1 MNIEIVKMTA
11 LHLDDVCAIENESF
25 SDPWNRAAF
34 EGELANA
41 AAHWFVAICDGKI
54 AGYMGFYAAADE
66 GDISNIAVGKNFRR
80 LGIGAHLMEYVLEF
94 ADKNGI
100 RFMALEVRVSNEP
113 AIGLY
118 EKYGFMKAGIRK
130 RYYQNN
136 GEDAIIMIKE
146 W

>member
-1 MNIEIVKMTA
+1 MNIEIVKMTDE
-11 LHLDDVCAIENESF
+11 HLDGVCAIENESF
-25 SDPWNRAAF
+25 PDPWNRASF
-34 EGELANA
+34 ESELEND
-41 AAHWFVAICDGKI
+41 AAHWFVAMSDGKI

-66 GDISNIAVGKNFRR
+66 GDISNIAVGKDFRR
-80 LGIGAHLMEYVLEF
+80 LGIGALLMEYVLAY

-100 RFMALEVRVSNEP
+100 RFMALEVRESNAP

-118 EKYGFMKAGIRK
+118 EKYGFVKVGIRK
-130 RYYQNN
+130 RYYQSN